1 MTGILFVIILI
12 LAGALWIVW
21 AMLKKSKLKIIAL
34 QEEKNKLITSRNE
47 SHKIINTI
55 QKDVDTIRKKRG
67 KVEKDN
73 TVNDLSK
80 RLGDL

>member
-21 AMLKKSKLKIIAL
+21 SMLKKSKLKIIAL